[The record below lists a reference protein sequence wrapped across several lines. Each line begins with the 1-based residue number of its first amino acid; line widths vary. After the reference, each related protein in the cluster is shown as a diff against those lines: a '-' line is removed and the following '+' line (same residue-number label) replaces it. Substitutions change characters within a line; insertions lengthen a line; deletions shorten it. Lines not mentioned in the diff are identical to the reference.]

1 MTKTQLKKLI
11 RHVILE
17 SRIRSSPMGYNA
29 AIRAAADKL
38 KQKMADVD
46 VVKTADDA
54 AEKDFVPRSSVSRAV
69 NITARIQELSRRIEE
84 LESQV
89 PKRSDETEADYYVR
103 VVDVLREK
111 TQMEIDRLEYVL
123 EFERN
128 AAK

>member
-1 MTKTQLKKLI
+1 
-11 RHVILE
+11 
-17 SRIRSSPMGYNA
+17 MGYNA